1 MKIGDLIQTPKAV
14 AGRGDGGGPP
24 AGKGEAPAAT
34 LEKGALLQGRVVSS
48 GADGRLVLDLAGQ
61 RITARSAVPLP
72 AGREFWFEVSQG
84 GKEPRLVLA
93 DKQGGIQLFLQQ
105 AAGGLKDLGRL
116 DGLLQLLGKLV
127 LPGGQGVAPGLAAAL
142 GGGDPTALLSRLLLG
157 GEPAPE
163 KVVQLLTRL
172 DGPKP
177 QLPAQLQALVA
188 AVRSQIQASLAGA
201 TLSLQEA
208 AAGRE
213 TLAALA
219 RVGGVLEAMVAMNEQ
234 PPPSNQA
241 PFWLLPCF
249 FALDAGAGS
258 WLLSREGGQEGGEES
273 SSLTFF
279 LEMSHLGELQL
290 QVRVQGER
298 LEGDFFLADPEAARF
313 LGARLGELQ
322 QRLAE
327 LGYRAILRCR
337 TGAEPLLPA
346 LKEALEKAAGATAR
360 RLIDIKA

>member
-1 MKIGDLIQTPKAV
+1 MKIGDLIQTSKAPV
-14 AGRGDGGGPP
+14 GRGDGGGAP
-24 AGKGEAPAAT
+24 AGKGEPPAAA
-34 LEKGALLQGRVVSS
+34 LEKGALLQGRVVSN

-84 GKEPRLVLA
+84 GQEPRLVLA

-105 AAGGLKDLGRL
+105 AAGGFKDLGRL
-116 DGLLQLLGKLV
+116 EGLLQALGKLV
-127 LPGGQGVAPGLAAAL
+127 LPGGPASAL

-163 KVVQLLTRL
+163 KIVQLLTRL
-172 DGPKP
+172 DGPQP

-188 AVRSQIQASLAGA
+188 AVRAQIQASLAGA
-201 TLSLQEA
+201 TPGSQEA

-258 WLLSREGGQEGGEES
+258 WLLSREGAEEGGEES
-273 SSLTFF
+273 SSLAFF
-279 LEMSHLGELQL
+279 LEMSRLGEMQL

-313 LGARLGELQ
+313 LGARLGELEE
-322 QRLAE
+322 RLTE

-346 LKEALEKAAGATAR
+346 LKGALEKAVGTTAR
-360 RLIDIKA
+360 QLIDIKA